1 MKLSIDRQVYMTSII
16 DPNLAYVL
24 IVGGFVLSVL
34 AILTPGT
41 GVVEIGGIFALLL
54 GGYGIISN
62 PTNLWAFI
70 FIIPFFPLILIYRKI
85 KKDYLLAIA
94 IILLNIGSFAIFRGE
109 NRLFAVSIFLGFFVN
124 LINAPII
131 WFIVKRVTEA
141 IDKAPD
147 FNPMNI
153 IGKMG
158 EARSNLAL
166 EGTVYVDGEE
176 WTAKS
181 KQKILAGQKIRVIAK
196 EGLTLLVEED
206 DKSFKSEV

>member
-1 MKLSIDRQVYMTSII
+1 MTSII

-41 GVVEIGGIFALLL
+41 GIVEIGGIFALVL
-54 GGYGIISN
+54 GGYGVISN
-62 PTNLWAFI
+62 PSNLWAFI
-70 FIIPFFPLILIYRKI
+70 FIVPFFPFIFLYRKI
-85 KKDYLLAIA
+85 KKDIYLILAI
-94 IILLNIGSFAIFRGE
+94 IFINIGSFSLFRGDNE
-109 NRLFAVSIFLGFFVN
+109 LFGVSFFIGLFVF

-147 FNPMNI
+147 FDPKKI
-153 IGKMG
+153 IGKVG

-166 EGTVYVDGEE
+166 VGTVYVDGEE

-181 KQKILAGQKIRVIAK
+181 KNKILTGAKIRVIAK

-206 DKSFKSEV
+206 NNKNNSED

>member
-1 MKLSIDRQVYMTSII
+1 MTSII

-24 IVGGFVLSVL
+24 VVGGFVLSVL

-41 GVVEIGGIFALLL
+41 GVVEIGGIFALVL
-54 GGYGIISN
+54 GGYGVISN
-62 PTNLWAFI
+62 PTNLWALI
-70 FIIPFFPLILIYRKI
+70 FIIPFFPLLLAYRKI
-85 KKDYLLAIA
+85 KKDYLLVLA
-94 IILLNIGSFAIFRGE
+94 IIVINIGSYAIFRGE
-109 NRLFAVSIFLGFFVN
+109 NKLFAVSIILAFFVV

-153 IGKMG
+153 IGKKG

-196 EGLTLLVEED
+196 DGLTLLVEED
-206 DKSFKSEV
+206 NISF

>member
-1 MKLSIDRQVYMTSII
+1 MTSII

-24 IVGGFVLSVL
+24 VVGGFVLSVL

-41 GVVEIGGIFALLL
+41 GVVEIGGIFALVL
-54 GGYGIISN
+54 GGYGVISN
-62 PTNLWAFI
+62 PTNLWALIFI
-70 FIIPFFPLILIYRKI
+70 FPFFPLIFTYRKS
-85 KKDYLLAIA
+85 KKDYYLGLA
-94 IILLNIGSFAIFRGE
+94 IILLNIVCYTIFRGE
-109 NRLFAVSIFLGFFVN
+109 NRLFAVSIFLGFFVV

-141 IDKAPD
+141 IDKTPD

-153 IGKMG
+153 VGKMG

-176 WTAKS
+176 WSAKS
-181 KQKILAGQKIRVIAK
+181 KQKIIAGQKIRVIAK

-206 DKSFKSEV
+206 NNNIKSEV